1 MSVVSKYVLLIVDPQ
16 YDFTNG
22 SLTVP
27 NAKAIYPNLNNLMTH
42 FKKSDTYVSADTHS
56 PTNKSFKDNGGTWPV
71 HCVVGT
77 QGQEFYKDLV
87 LTGEEIII
95 NKGENDDVEEYSA
108 CNAKLINLLKDS
120 GATDIAVG
128 GLATDYC
135 VKATVLDLLKNGFKA
150 HLILDTC
157 AGVNINPDDSKE
169 AIAEMS
175 STGAVLWETTDAY
188 LASFASFASF
198 ASLA

>member
-1 MSVVSKYVLLIVDPQ
+1 MPVVSKLMIVDPQ
-16 YDFTNG
+16 VDFTDG
-22 SLTVP
+22 SLAVP
-27 NAKAIYPNLNNLMTH
+27 HAIAIYHILNNLMTH

-56 PTNKSFKDNGGTWPV
+56 STNKSFAIHGGTWPV

-77 QGQEFYKDLV
+77 PGQAFYKDLD

-108 CNAKLINLLKDS
+108 CNAKFINLLKES
-120 GATDIAVG
+120 GATDVVVG

-135 VKATVLDLLKNGFKA
+135 VKATVIDLLKNGFKA
-150 HLILDTC
+150 HLILDAC
-157 AGVNINPDDSKE
+157 AGVNIKPDDSKN

-175 STGAVLWETTDAY
+175 AAGAVIWETADAY
-188 LASFASFASF
+188 LSTMSA
-198 ASLA
+198 